1 MTRRFAFAVLLGLT
15 IFAIASAQNAPIH
28 VFASNGVRAVLQD
41 LIPQCERAL
50 GRKLDV
56 EFATSAAIKRRI
68 EANESFDV
76 AVLASD
82 VIDGLIKTGQLTRN
96 RVDIGSSGIGV
107 GMRAGAAR
115 PDIRTPEA
123 MKETLLNAKAVTYA
137 EEGASRPAI
146 DKMVQALGIAPRLK
160 PKTKL
165 TKATDQPMELLF
177 AGESDLVITLISEI
191 LPVKGADL
199 VGPLPQKFQSY
210 VTFSTAISA
219 RSKNA
224 DAAQAL
230 VKFIAGP
237 AVAPAFKAKGLEPH
251 K

>member
-1 MTRRFAFAVLLGLT
+1 MTRRFAYAALLASIVLAL
-15 IFAIASAQNAPIH
+15 ANAQSAPVH

-41 LIPQCERAL
+41 LIPQCEGAI
-50 GRKLDV
+50 GRKLHV
-56 EFATSAAIKRRI
+56 EFATSASIKRRI

-82 VIDGLIKTGQLTRN
+82 VIDGLIKTGQLRRN
-96 RVDIGSSGIGV
+96 RADIGSSGVGV
-107 GMRAGAAR
+107 GIRAAAAR
-115 PDIRTPEA
+115 PDIHTPEA

-146 DKMVQALGIAPRLK
+146 DKMIQDLGIADPLK
-160 PKTKL
+160 SKTKL
-165 TKATDQPMELLF
+165 TKATDQSMELLF
-177 AGESDLVITLISEI
+177 AGQADLLITLISEI
-191 LPVKGADL
+191 LPVKGAEL

-219 RSKNA
+219 GSKNA
-224 DAAQAL
+224 DVAQAL

-237 AVAPAFKAKGLEPH
+237 AVASAFKAKGIERN